1 MYNEPTFA
9 QQGWQCPICKRVYSP
24 MTFMCYYCGDNSVTV
39 TSTGTGSIPMPVD
52 PSTTGVKPKPDYS
65 ITIGDVTHS
74 TADNKN
80 PYGTTVASL

>member
-24 MTFMCYYCGDNSVTV
+24 MTPMCYYCGGVSV

-52 PSTTGVKPKPDYS
+52 PSTTGGIPKPDYS
-65 ITIGDVTHS
+65 ITIGDANHS
-74 TADNKN
+74 TSDNKN
-80 PYGTTVASL
+80 PYGTTTSLL

>member
-1 MYNEPTFA
+1 MFNENFA

-24 MTFMCYYCGDNSVTV
+24 MTCMCYYCGGESV

-52 PSTTGVKPKPDYS
+52 PSTTGVNPKPNYS
-65 ITIGDVTHS
+65 ITISDDNHS

-80 PYGTTVASL
+80 PYGATTVLL